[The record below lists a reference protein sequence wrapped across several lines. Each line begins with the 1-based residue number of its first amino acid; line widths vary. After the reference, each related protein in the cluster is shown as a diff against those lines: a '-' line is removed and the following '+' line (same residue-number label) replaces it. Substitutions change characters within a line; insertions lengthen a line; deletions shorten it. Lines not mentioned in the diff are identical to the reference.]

1 MNGPYIRSV
10 WTAKDEAALAEL
22 QERRS
27 RVMAEHKQAVRAVLQ
42 NDDPWASV
50 PCEHPADE
58 SLVNWLI
65 ENAEPLRDALEPF
78 DSLQRAE
85 RL

>member
-10 WTAKDEAALAEL
+10 WTAQDERNLNEL

-27 RVMAEHKQAVRAVLQ
+27 RVMAEHRSRVMGVLS
-42 NDDPWASV
+42 NDDPGAFGIT
-50 PCEHPADE
+50 DE
-58 SLVNWLI
+58 QSELLVNWLI
-65 ENAEPLRDALEPF
+65 DNAEPLRDALEPF